1 MSCFCFLC
9 LLLFTTADKN
19 QLTKKILDVKWIGYD
34 EIMNKMDDE
43 LRGSYVKT
51 AVYNKKNNLIAPI
64 EIVDVLND

>member
-1 MSCFCFLC
+1 
-9 LLLFTTADKN
+9 
-19 QLTKKILDVKWIGYD
+19 
-34 EIMNKMDDE
+34 MDDE